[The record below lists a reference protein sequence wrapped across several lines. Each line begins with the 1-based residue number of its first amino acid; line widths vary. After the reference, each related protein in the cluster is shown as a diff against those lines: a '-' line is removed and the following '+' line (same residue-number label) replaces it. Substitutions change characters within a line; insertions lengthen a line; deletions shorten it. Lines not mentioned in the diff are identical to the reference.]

1 MCCVLA
7 PRSRASSSFVVKPHT
22 CLADSEA
29 GSHRSCKRPELGF
42 EAEGDTTVFIPI
54 VDKRSTHTHTHTT
67 HCVVR
72 VSVHSVYLLA
82 TNINILIGNS
92 ENPLSPNDTST
103 STVSALLQTVLSRQ
117 RQGGRLIGTETRF
130 LTSSWMVTAI
140 NWAALAEMAV
150 IVSLIRCGKYFQ
162 G

>member
-1 MCCVLA
+1 MGVEALHMCVVYWL
-7 PRSRASSSFVVKPHT
+7 PGRALVHLFAVKPHT

-54 VDKRSTHTHTHTT
+54 VDKRSTHTHTHIT

-72 VSVHSVYLLA
+72 VSVHSLYLLA
-82 TNINILIGNS
+82 TNIDILIGNS

-103 STVSALLQTVLSRQ
+103 STL
-117 RQGGRLIGTETRF
+117 
-130 LTSSWMVTAI
+130 
-140 NWAALAEMAV
+140 
-150 IVSLIRCGKYFQ
+150 
-162 G
+162 